1 MKVES
6 KVFVMIDLQGR
17 EERLGIY
24 LVSIKCPS
32 GSKIGIF
39 WSQLGPFMDT
49 NYDMPVF
56 FCNQVITF
64 DFGGLRS
71 GSTGHQRS
79 AHNPKVASSN
89 LAPATKSIKGLRI
102 RRNPFSLDCAKIV
115 LILSN
120 VSTPFL
126 YVFLI

>member
-1 MKVES
+1 
-6 KVFVMIDLQGR
+6 MIDLQGS
-17 EERLGIY
+17 EERLGFY

-32 GSKIGIF
+32 GSKIGIL

-71 GSTGHQRS
+71 CSTGHQRS
-79 AHNPKVASSN
+79 AHNPKVASSS
-89 LAPATKSIKGLRI
+89 PPSATKSIKGLEDFQNPSSPFLCLFLTDF
-102 RRNPFSLDCAKIV
+102 RRN
-115 LILSN
+115 
-120 VSTPFL
+120 
-126 YVFLI
+126 